1 MPLAIYTSAAW
12 TANGGIEPAAG
23 ATVEVRSEATGSL
36 VSLFEDRD
44 GEVGLDNPFTADAQ
58 GRFAFFVAGGAYRV
72 KVTDG
77 ENEHTLRWQ
86 AVGTFAESDV
96 SALGIDT
103 AGPAAEDVLAAVGRG
118 AIVESGSN
126 SNGHYV
132 RWENG
137 EQVCWVRGFTLEYNT
152 STNIGNVWSFPAE
165 FINDQT
171 VVRHG
176 VTSSAGVA
184 VSASQIGWQL
194 SLTPNTT
201 SIELRCYRISGSPN
215 DFESG
220 DTLPTAVIAWGFWK

>member
-36 VSLFEDRD
+36 ASLSEDRD
-44 GEVGLDNPFTADAQ
+44 GEVGLDNPFAADAQ

-86 AVGTFAESDV
+86 AVGTAGERDVGTAPSEVPTNAEF
-96 SALGIDT
+96 G
-103 AGPAAEDVLAAVGRG
+103 GPTPTQVGRG

-126 SNGHYV
+126 SNGHYI

-137 EQVCWVRGFTLEYNT
+137 EQVCFMGGDPSGR
-152 STNIGNVWSFPAE
+152 PA
-165 FINDQT
+165 
-171 VVRHG
+171 
-176 VTSSAGVA
+176 TSSFNGTFVSGIVTLVPPASFDTAQKITLSAV
-184 VSASQIGWQL
+184 VSADE
-194 SLTPNTT
+194 NTG
-201 SIELRCYRISGSPN
+201 EVVGRCYTRDEEIA
-215 DFESG
+215 FRMHRAESG
-220 DTLPTAVIAWGFWK
+220 DVEVSQVDVTAWGFWK